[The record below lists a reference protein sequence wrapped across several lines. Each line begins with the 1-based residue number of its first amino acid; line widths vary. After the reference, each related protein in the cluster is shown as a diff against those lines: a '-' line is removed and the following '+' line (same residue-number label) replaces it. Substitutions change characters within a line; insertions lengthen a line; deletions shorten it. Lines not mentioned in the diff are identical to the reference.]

1 MFLIDIKPKEFVITV
16 VENGGTLTCV
26 PDSYKSQKM
35 CNQTI
40 DDYLDESKCVPDCY
54 KTQKLC
60 DKSVD
65 TYPFAIK
72 FVPKCFQNQK
82 NV

>member
-1 MFLIDIKPKEFVITV
+1 
-16 VENGGTLTCV
+16 
-26 PDSYKSQKM
+26 M

-82 NV
+82 NVW